1 VCRIS
6 KQIAPDLKKKMM
18 NRRMIALLL
27 GTLIVTTTD
36 AQEKESKT
44 KIDSSFFHA
53 KFLPDITLV
62 GRYTKADIHF
72 LPEIVGTT
80 INAGKKNALI
90 MMDNVQGNVVTN
102 TMRQVMAKVPGIQIW
117 ESDPS
122 GIQIGIAARGLSPN
136 RSWEFNLRQ
145 NGYDI
150 SSDPFGYPEAY
161 YTPQLNSVQRVQVLR
176 GAASLQYGPQFGGMV
191 NFIMKDGSE
200 INKPFQYESQQTAG
214 SFGLFNSYNAIGG
227 ENGKT
232 HYYAFWDHRRGDG
245 FRENSGFKVNTA
257 FGNFSW
263 NINKRLKVGLEITHF
278 DYVSQQ
284 PGGLTDAQFAQ
295 DAYKSLRQRNWF
307 EVKWNM
313 AALNVDYTINDKSRL
328 NVKTFAMTGDRNSVG
343 FMQTPNIADTI
354 NATTL
359 RYNNRR
365 VDIDRY
371 RNFGIEA
378 RYITDYQIGKMR
390 NTLSAGIRYFRG
402 RTDRL
407 QNGKGDTGSDYNL
420 NILEPFPTDLNFI
433 TNNTAFFAEN
443 MFRIGDKLVI
453 IPGVRVENIQNE
465 ADGRVGLSG
474 NTELKINNQNRT
486 RRFVLPGVGAEY
498 HIGQTEI
505 YANYSQAYRPVLFS
519 DLTGNPTTD
528 VIDQNLKDAKGYNID
543 LGYRGRIK
551 EYLFFDVSGYLLQYN
566 NRIGLIA
573 QQRLDGSFYNLRTN
587 VGNSRSRGVEALVE
601 FSPFKAWGVKPVFGN
616 LTVFAS
622 LAFINAQYDNL
633 RVITRQGNTLVES
646 NLKNKK
652 VENAPERIYRTG
664 ITYSRKQLTVTAQ
677 YSYVSEA
684 YSDANNTIIPPSNGV
699 NGLIPAYD
707 VVDISGTYKFS
718 EKFFIKGGIN
728 NVLGEKYFTRRAGG
742 YPGPGLMAA
751 EPRNFFMTL
760 GVKL

>member
-1 VCRIS
+1 MIS
-6 KQIAPDLKKKMM
+6 KQLATRFKKKMM
-18 NRRMIALLL
+18 NRWMTALLF
-27 GTLIVTTTD
+27 GTLIVTTTN
-36 AQEKESKT
+36 AQEKESKA

-263 NINKRLKVGLEITHF
+263 NINKKLKVGLEITHF
-278 DYVSQQ
+278 DYLSQQ

-295 DAYKSLRQRNWF
+295 DPYKSLRQRNWF

-313 AALNVDYTINDKSRL
+313 AAFNADYTISDKSRL
-328 NVKTFAMTGDRNSVG
+328 NVKAFAMTGDRNSIG
-343 FMQTPNIADTI
+343 FMQAPNIADTI
-354 NATTL
+354 NASTL
-359 RYNNRR
+359 RFNNRR
-365 VDIDRY
+365 VDIDQY

-402 RTDRL
+402 NTDRF
-407 QNGKGDTGSDYNL
+407 QNGIGDTGSDYNL
-420 NILEPFPTDLNFI
+420 NILNPFPTDLSFI

-465 ADGRVGLSG
+465 ANGRVGLSG
-474 NTELKINNQNRT
+474 NTETKINNQNRT

-646 NLKNKK
+646 NLKNKR

-664 ITYSRKQLTVTAQ
+664 ITYNRKQLTVTAQ
-677 YSYVSEA
+677 YSYVSAA
-684 YSDANNTIIPPSNGV
+684 YSDANNTVTPTANGV

-707 VVDISGTYKFS
+707 LVDISGTYKFT
-718 EKFFIKGGIN
+718 EKFFLKGGIN
-728 NVLGEKYFTRRAGG
+728 NLLGEKYFTRRAGG

-751 EPRNFFMTL
+751 EPRNFFLTL

>member
-1 VCRIS
+1 
-6 KQIAPDLKKKMM
+6 M

-587 VGNSRSRGVEALVE
+587 GGNSRSRGVEALVE

-616 LTVFAS
+616 LTVFVS

-684 YSDANNTIIPPSNGV
+684 YSDANNTIIPTSNGV